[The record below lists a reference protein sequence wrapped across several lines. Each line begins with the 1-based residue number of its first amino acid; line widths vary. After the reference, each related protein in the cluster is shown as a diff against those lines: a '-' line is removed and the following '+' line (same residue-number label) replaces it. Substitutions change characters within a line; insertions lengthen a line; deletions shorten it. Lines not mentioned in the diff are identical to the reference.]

1 MKTYQI
7 LLLDK
12 ITRKVEKTEDF
23 KGTKEN
29 LRHRL
34 SVLQREYCE
43 GETPSVEEITVT
55 SRVKE
60 CQILIAES
68 DSDYS
73 YMAAV

>member
-12 ITRKVEKTEDF
+12 ITKKVEKIENF

-29 LRHRL
+29 LRRRL
-34 SVLQREYCE
+34 SILQRGYCE
-43 GETPSVEEITVT
+43 GKTPSVEEITVT
-55 SRVKE
+55 SRGKGYQV
-60 CQILIAES
+60 LIAES